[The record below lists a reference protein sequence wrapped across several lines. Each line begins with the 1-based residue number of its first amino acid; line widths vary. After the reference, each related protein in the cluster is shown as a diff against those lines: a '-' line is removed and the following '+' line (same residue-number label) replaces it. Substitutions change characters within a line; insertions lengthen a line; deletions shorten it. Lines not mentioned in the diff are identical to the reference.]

1 MSEVAV
7 VFCDAFV
14 LHGAGPPVSS
24 SEGRSAFACLSAS
37 SSLYGHSMC
46 LGQAIV
52 RLGLCMFD
60 FGGMWT
66 SSFGRFTPHLCLI
79 PSMHG
84 SCTRCLF
91 AGWFAHELVFSG
103 LSWPTLDKPF
113 WLDVGNNSLS
123 LSAGRDP
130 IAVHHHHHRKF
141 PLYGGPRS
149 FFFSLSLAFFAFFA
163 FIFYGSRVSSCRKSQ
178 PSATAMSCVDRQRT
192 SGDATTAWRWQ
203 FTLQTARSRVSR
215 T

>member
-14 LHGAGPPVSS
+14 LHGVGPPVSS

-60 FGGMWT
+60 VGGMWT

-123 LSAGRDP
+123 LSYNSNACHSLR
-130 IAVHHHHHRKF
+130 VR
-141 PLYGGPRS
+141 GGKAAPTYNLIGEIGEIWS
-149 FFFSLSLAFFAFFA
+149 
-163 FIFYGSRVSSCRKSQ
+163 
-178 PSATAMSCVDRQRT
+178 PS
-192 SGDATTAWRWQ
+192 
-203 FTLQTARSRVSR
+203 
-215 T
+215 